1 MSPARPPWKLVVAL
15 SVALAATP
23 LLKVGG
29 NCHSCVLKRVAGP
42 GERGEVRLSREEN
55 LAILLEAYRNKR
67 GEYPET
73 LWQLH
78 RASCSHWPLP
88 DDLGVRYARG
98 ASGYEL
104 TASWSVAQK

>member
-1 MSPARPPWKLVVAL
+1 VAL
-15 SVALAATP
+15 SVALALTP

-29 NCHSCVLKRVAGP
+29 NGHSCVLKNSASP
-42 GERGEVRLSREEN
+42 GERGGEILLSREEN
-55 LAILLEAYRNKR
+55 LAALLEAYRQKR

-78 RASCSHWPLP
+78 RAACSHWPLP
-88 DDLGVRYARG
+88 DDLGVRYVRG
-98 ASGYEL
+98 ASGYQL